1 MDDLGTYAE
10 NTWCPGCGNFGILNA
25 FKKAVLK
32 LEDKGIKR
40 KNIVISS
47 GIGCSAKIFDYLNL
61 SGVYGLHGR
70 DMATLQGIK
79 FANPDLKCITFSGD
93 GNAMGEGLSHVL
105 FAAKRNADITIIM
118 HNNGVYA
125 LTTGQVTP
133 ITNKGWKG
141 PSTPRGS
148 VEEPFKPLSLL
159 LEAGASFLAR
169 GYTTKIDHLADLMV
183 AAIEHEGFSFIDV
196 LQPCVSFNNTYKL
209 YNEIVEVLDYEPK
222 TYEEALQLAKRR
234 DKLPIGVIYRT
245 KKPVFHNELYG
256 EDHNPITKR
265 MQRPERIAKLKEILE
280 VK

>member
-1 MDDLGTYAE
+1 MEGLGTYAE

-32 LEDKGIKR
+32 LEEKGIKR

-79 FANPDLKCITFSGD
+79 FANPDLKCVTFSGD

-148 VEEPFKPLSLL
+148 VEEPFRPLSLL

-183 AAIEHEGFSFIDV
+183 EAIEHEGFSFIDV

-222 TYEEALQLAKRR
+222 THEEALQIAKRR

-245 KKPVFHNELYG
+245 EKPVFHNELYG
-256 EDHNPITKR
+256 DHNPITKR
-265 MQRPERIAKLKEILE
+265 MLRSDRIAKLRDIFTK
-280 VK
+280 

>member
-1 MDDLGTYAE
+1 MEGLGTYAE

-32 LEDKGIKR
+32 LEEKGIKR

-79 FANPDLKCITFSGD
+79 FANPDLKCVTFSGD

-148 VEEPFKPLSLL
+148 VEEPFRPLSLL

-183 AAIEHEGFSFIDV
+183 EAIEHEGFSFIDV

-222 TYEEALQLAKRR
+222 THEEALQIAKRR

-245 KKPVFHNELYG
+245 EKPVFHNELYG
-256 EDHNPITKR
+256 EHNPITKR
-265 MQRPERIAKLKEILE
+265 MLRSDRLAKLRDIFTK
-280 VK
+280 